1 MIEVY
6 YTKNE
11 FVHRKAE
18 ILIGRK
24 LGKGFEIK
32 RNENGKPYVSGNP
45 VYFSIS
51 HSAGRAMIALSD
63 KPVGID
69 LEFYRPRKFEHIL
82 KRLSARERKWIDGNF
97 IYFFLGW
104 VSKEAYV
111 KMKGGTL
118 AQYLKR
124 LEYFEYSLYCD
135 GEKYEDTAVLAD
147 FAAGIYALC
156 AEGSIEHTTKRFKL
170 RKGEK
175 L

>member
-18 ILIGRK
+18 ILIERK

-82 KRLSARERKWIDGNF
+82 KRLSARERKCYLLF
-97 IYFFLGW
+97 SRLGEQGS
-104 VSKEAYV
+104 VRQNERRNACAV
-111 KMKGGTL
+111 
-118 AQYLKR
+118 
-124 LEYFEYSLYCD
+124 FE
-135 GEKYEDTAVLAD
+135 KA
-147 FAAGIYALC
+147 
-156 AEGSIEHTTKRFKL
+156 
-170 RKGEK
+170 
-175 L
+175 

>member
-11 FVHRKAE
+11 FVHRKVE
-18 ILIGRK
+18 ILLERR
-24 LGKGFEIK
+24 LGKGFKIL
-32 RNENGKPYVSGNP
+32 RTENGKPYIEGNP
-45 VYFSIS
+45 IYFSVT
-51 HSAGRAMIALSD
+51 HSADRAMIALCD

-82 KRLSARERKWIDGNF
+82 KRLSEREQNWIDGNF

-104 VSKEAYV
+104 VSKEAFI

-135 GEKYEDTAVLAD
+135 GEKVENCAVMAD

-170 RKGEK
+170 VKGEK